1 MAVCI
6 RSGNRM
12 STILVLASS
21 RSSAQQLGLLV
32 SGKELGLF
40 TIRRVSFEV
49 ELLCLGPRAR

>member
-1 MAVCI
+1 
-6 RSGNRM
+6 M
-12 STILVLASS
+12 SSILVLASS

-49 ELLCLGPRAR
+49 ELLCLGPKAR